1 MVQTKNKKNNMK
13 EKNNNKRRRVE
24 SATRNPNLFQVMLER
39 NPVTGAF
46 SVVGHQ
52 AKRLVMKNQ
61 YAGSWEKVA
70 PREMARALRNN
81 SIVSA

>member
-1 MVQTKNKKNNMK
+1 MKKSKVNS
-13 EKNNNKRRRVE
+13 RRKVE
-24 SATRNPNLFQVMLER
+24 SQTRNPNLFNVTLER

-52 AKRLVMKNQ
+52 AKRLVMSNQ
-61 YAGSWEKVA
+61 FSGVWEKVA

-81 SIVSA
+81 KIVSA

>member
-1 MVQTKNKKNNMK
+1 MKNKNKNS
-13 EKNNNKRRRVE
+13 RRRVE

-61 YAGSWEKVA
+61 YAGEWVKVA
-70 PREMARALRNN
+70 PRDMARALRNN
-81 SIVSA
+81 KIVSA

>member
-1 MVQTKNKKNNMK
+1 MK

-61 YAGSWEKVA
+61 YSGEWEKVA

>member
-1 MVQTKNKKNNMK
+1 MNKTVK
-13 EKNNNKRRRVE
+13 VE
-24 SATRNPNLFQVMLER
+24 SRTRNPNL
-39 NPVTGAF
+39 F

-61 YAGSWEKVA
+61 FTGTWEKVA

>member
-1 MVQTKNKKNNMK
+1 MKNKNKNS
-13 EKNNNKRRRVE
+13 RRGVE
-24 SATRNPNLFQVMLER
+24 TATRNPNLFNVMLER

-61 YAGSWEKVA
+61 YSSEWEKVA

>member
-1 MVQTKNKKNNMK
+1 MKNKSKVNS
-13 EKNNNKRRRVE
+13 RRGVE
-24 SATRNPNLFQVMLER
+24 TQTRNPNLFNVMFER

-61 YAGSWEKVA
+61 YSGEWEKVA
-70 PREMARALRNN
+70 PRAMARALRNN

>member
-1 MVQTKNKKNNMK
+1 MKNK
-13 EKNNNKRRRVE
+13 NKRHGVE
-24 SATRNPNLFQVMLER
+24 TSTRNPNLFSVMLER

-61 YAGSWEKVA
+61 YSGEWVKVA

-81 SIVSA
+81 PVVSS

>member
-1 MVQTKNKKNNMK
+1 MKNKSKNS
-13 EKNNNKRRRVE
+13 RRGVE
-24 SATRNPNLFQVMLER
+24 TATRNPNLFQVMLER

-61 YAGSWEKVA
+61 FSGTWEKVA
-70 PREMARALRNN
+70 PRAMARALRNN

>member
-1 MVQTKNKKNNMK
+1 MKNKSKNS
-13 EKNNNKRRRVE
+13 RRGVE
-24 SATRNPNLFQVMLER
+24 TATRNPNLFSVMLER

>member
-1 MVQTKNKKNNMK
+1 MNKKVK
-13 EKNNNKRRRVE
+13 VE
-24 SATRNPNLFQVMLER
+24 SRTRNPNLFSVVLER
-39 NPVTGAF
+39 NSDTGAF

-61 YAGSWEKVA
+61 FTGTWEKVA

>member
-1 MVQTKNKKNNMK
+1 MKNKSKSS
-13 EKNNNKRRRVE
+13 RRGVE
-24 SATRNPNLFQVMLER
+24 TATRNPNLFNVVLER

-61 YAGSWEKVA
+61 FSGTWEKVA

-81 SIVSA
+81 KVVSA

>member
-1 MVQTKNKKNNMK
+1 MKKSK
-13 EKNNNKRRRVE
+13 VKVE
-24 SATRNPNLFQVMLER
+24 TATRNPNLFSVMLER

-61 YAGSWEKVA
+61 YSGEWEKVA

>member
-1 MVQTKNKKNNMK
+1 MKNK
-13 EKNNNKRRRVE
+13 NKSNRRAVE
-24 SATRNPNLFQVMLER
+24 SVTRNPNLFNVMLER

>member
-1 MVQTKNKKNNMK
+1 MKNKSKNS
-13 EKNNNKRRRVE
+13 RRGVE
-24 SATRNPNLFQVMLER
+24 TATRNPNLFSVMLER

-61 YAGSWEKVA
+61 YAGEWEKVA